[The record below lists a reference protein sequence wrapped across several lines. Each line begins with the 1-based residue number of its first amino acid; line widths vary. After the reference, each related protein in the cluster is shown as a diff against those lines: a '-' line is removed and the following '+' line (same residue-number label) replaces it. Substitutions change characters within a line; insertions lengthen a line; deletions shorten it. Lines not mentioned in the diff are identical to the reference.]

1 MIIRLILAIIIAVLI
16 YKITNLSVSKRKIS
30 TFTINR
36 IEKTLKSSKVNHFSY
51 EEIEKYLRKNG
62 VENIFENKK
71 ITPQMF
77 ILVRI
82 FMGILFMMVGIK
94 EELWIAAVL
103 LGIVGFYSPNMMIKI
118 SNDSDNDKILV
129 DLKNIYDTLRIQ
141 TKAGVYLTY
150 ALAEC
155 YLVARNSRLKKALL
169 ELNDQIIGRND
180 IENALDEFNEKF
192 NSHYIDTF
200 CIVLKQSLESGKSV
214 QILDDL
220 SAQISDIQQTISLKE
235 EESMKFKIE
244 IIQLFI
250 FVGVLAIVLYG
261 ISIELV
267 TSLMNF

>member
-30 TFTINR
+30 TFTINK

-71 ITPQMF
+71 ITPPMF

-103 LGIVGFYSPNMMIKI
+103 LGIVGFYTPNMMIKI

-169 ELNDQIIGRND
+169 ELNDQIIKMEMVD
-180 IENALDEFNEKF
+180 LPYLYF
-192 NSHYIDTF
+192 
-200 CIVLKQSLESGKSV
+200 LK
-214 QILDDL
+214 
-220 SAQISDIQQTISLKE
+220 
-235 EESMKFKIE
+235 
-244 IIQLFI
+244 
-250 FVGVLAIVLYG
+250 Y
-261 ISIELV
+261 
-267 TSLMNF
+267 